1 MNRVRIVLLG
11 ALALGV
17 PALAQAQSSQFGVR
31 GLGLPSFPF
40 SIRTQGSGGAGGL
53 FDPASAVNPAS
64 LFLVT
69 RPIAS
74 FNMIHNWRSSENRY
88 GTASGND
95 TQFPLFI
102 AGGQIS
108 SRLAGGVSAS
118 VYTDRTFSL
127 ATEDSVELRGI
138 PTAVFDTLESR
149 GGLNDLRFAAAY
161 RGDGVAF
168 GLGFHLMTGTNRLGY
183 RRVFADSSYARV
195 ESLAE
200 MSFIGVGLSAGVIVA
215 PNDHLWIGAT
225 ARWDGDLSMEV
236 DTLKAGKLPLPVTLS
251 GGIQWSPSSRLSVGG
266 HVIRQ
271 GWSKLDQP
279 LKDRGGSGAS
289 STLSASAGFEL
300 ARSARTVDRFPLRMG
315 LRWASLPFP
324 LEDGLAQGS
333 EFGVSAGTGFAFGGG
348 RGVLDLAFERI
359 WRQQDSGFSEKA
371 FAVKLGV
378 TIRQ

>member
-74 FNMIHNWRSSENRY
+74 FNLIQNWRSSENRY

-108 SRLAGGVSAS
+108 RRLSGGVSAS
-118 VYTDRTFSL
+118 VYADRTFSL

-149 GGLNDLRFAAAY
+149 GGLSDLRVAAAY

-168 GLGFHLMTGTNRLGY
+168 GLGFHLMTGTNRLAY
-183 RRVFADSSYARV
+183 RRVFDDSSYARV

-200 MSFIGVGLSAGVIVA
+200 LSFIGVGLSAGVIVA
-215 PNDHLWIGAT
+215 PNDHLLIGAT

-236 DTLKAGKLPLPVTLS
+236 DSLKNGKLPLPATLS
-251 GGIQWSPSSRLSVGG
+251 GGIQWTPSATLSVGG
-266 HVIRQ
+266 HVIHQ
-271 GWSKLDQP
+271 AWSKLDQP
-279 LKDRGGSGAS
+279 LKDRDGSGAYNS
-289 STLSASAGFEL
+289 LSASAGFEL
-300 ARSARTVDRFPLRMG
+300 ARSARAIGRFPLRMG
-315 LRWASLPFP
+315 VRWASLPFP

-348 RGVLDLAFERI
+348 RGILDLAVERI
-359 WRQQDSGFSEKA
+359 WRQQDPGFSEKA
-371 FAVKLGV
+371 FAIKLGV